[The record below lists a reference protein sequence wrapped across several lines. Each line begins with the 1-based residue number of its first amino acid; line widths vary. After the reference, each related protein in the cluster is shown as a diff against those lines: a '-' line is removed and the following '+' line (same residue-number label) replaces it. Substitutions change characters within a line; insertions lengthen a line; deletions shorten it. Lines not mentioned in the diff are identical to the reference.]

1 MKTFEKVSRIISEQ
15 LGIDSDFEFSPETTW
30 EEIDADSLDLV
41 EVVMAI
47 EEEFDI
53 SVPDEAVASMQT
65 MGDLVAYIDA
75 EK

>member
-1 MKTFEKVSRIISEQ
+1 MKTFEKVSRIISDQ
-15 LGIDSDFEFSPETTW
+15 LGIDADFEFSPETTW
-30 EEIDADSLDLV
+30 GELDADSLDLV

-53 SVPDEAVASMQT
+53 SVPDEAVAAMQT

>member
-1 MKTFEKVSRIISEQ
+1 MQTFERVSQIICEQ
-15 LGIDSDFEFSPETTW
+15 LGVEQSFGFSSETTW
-30 EEIDADSLDLV
+30 EELNADSLDLI

-47 EEEFDI
+47 EEAFDI
-53 SVPDEAVASMQT
+53 SVPDEAVAAMQT

>member
-1 MKTFEKVSRIISEQ
+1 MQTFERVSRIISDQ
-15 LGIDSDFEFSPETTW
+15 LGIDSAFEFSARTTW
-30 EEIDADSLDLV
+30 EELDADSLDLV
-41 EVVMAI
+41 EVLMAI

-53 SVPDEAVASMQT
+53 SVPDEAVAAMQT